1 MIPALGSLSEGK
13 PHCVGLAFET
23 YDGEIRVATDTL
35 RRTNVDMFMHMITA
49 RACKLPVLSSTFEA

>member
-49 RACKLPVLSSTFEA
+49 RAFN